1 MNPMRALPLA
11 ALLAVFAVPARA
23 DDPSCALAPGAARGV
38 PAVCVAS
45 ASPVRA
51 ASLDDAGAAALD
63 DAGAAAARP
72 DAASVAGSEVPPS
85 YDTDLDVDP
94 SEPDF
99 TVVDMPT
106 SARLP
111 RHRLAFRLTH
121 RFARALGDGDFG
133 NLASDLFGFDSGA
146 QVGLG
151 LRFGLFRGTQLGI
164 YRTSDRTILL
174 HAQQGLLREGR
185 SPLGLSLVGGVE
197 GLDNFGLSEGASVQL
212 HRFSPSAGLL
222 VSRRLGS
229 HGAVYAEPQWV
240 GNTRLVPS
248 APGRDDGTFLLSLG
262 ARLRVT
268 RSMSLLGEVH
278 PRVAGYAGDLGSG
291 DARPL
296 TAFGVE
302 WTVGGHAFQL
312 NVSNALGTTPAQVA
326 RGAQGADGWFVGFNL
341 SRKFY

>member
-1 MNPMRALPLA
+1 MSAPRALPLA
-11 ALLAVFAVPARA
+11 ALLTAVSAAAPAQ
-23 DDPSCALAPGAARGV
+23 DPACATASRSEVACGMLL
-38 PAVCVAS
+38 AS
-45 ASPVRA
+45 ATARS
-51 ASLDDAGAAALD
+51 SWLDDAGGAAVASGGQ
-63 DAGAAAARP
+63 AGAAPAAP
-72 DAASVAGSEVPPS
+72 G

-106 SARLP
+106 NARLP
-111 RHRLAFRLTH
+111 EHRLAFRLTH

-133 NLASDLFGFDSGA
+133 DLAADLFGFDSGA
-146 QVGLG
+146 QIGLG
-151 LRFGLFRGTQLGI
+151 LRFGLLRGTQLGL

-174 HAQQGLLREGR
+174 HAQQELLREGR
-185 SPLGLSLVGGVE
+185 SPVGLSLVGGVE
-197 GLDNFGLSEGASVQL
+197 GLDNFGLSDAASAQL
-212 HRFSPSAGLL
+212 HRFSPSAGVL

-229 HGAVYAEPQWV
+229 RGAVYAEPQWV
-240 GNTRLVPS
+240 GNTRTVPS
-248 APGRDDGTFLLSLG
+248 APGPDDGSLLVSLG

-278 PRVAGYAGDLGSG
+278 PRLAGYAGNLGSG
-291 DARPL
+291 DADPL
-296 TAFGVE
+296 ATFGVE

-326 RGAQGADGWFVGFNL
+326 RGAQGAGGWFIGFNL